1 MFYRVV
7 LEYGYNCTLIGLVNV
22 LLNVVALQ
30 RLLQRLNL
38 VAVLL
43 TGTASN
49 YVYIDLS
56 VVRVLGDE
64 GVLSGVQVCLQRI
77 VAVDN
82 SKVNVCQRTRQ
93 LLSSDLLN
101 VQVLRVL
108 GDIQL
113 GSVRGRV
120 NAVLQLEQTGI
131 LQQKQCAGLVGA
143 VVRDGNGSA
152 FSSSMEAV
160 LPA

>member
-7 LEYGYNCTLIGLVNV
+7 LEYGYDCTLIGLVNV

-30 RLLQRLNL
+30 RLLQCLNL

-64 GVLSGVQVCLQRI
+64 GVLSGVQVCLQCI

-93 LLSSDLLN
+93 LLCSDL
-101 VQVLRVL
+101 
-108 GDIQL
+108 GMAMEAP
-113 GSVRGRV
+113 S
-120 NAVLQLEQTGI
+120 
-131 LQQKQCAGLVGA
+131 
-143 VVRDGNGSA
+143 